1 MRKVLAV
8 VVLVGCGSSPP
19 SAPVPPTAPPPAVA
33 ASPRV
38 DRRVVIAEGRPSGT
52 LVTTTAPDGTI
63 TLAYDVVENGRGP
76 HIDATLVLAADGTP
90 TAWTATGH
98 HTFGTKVEEHF
109 TRTGAH
115 ATWKSIEEAGA
126 ADTTV
131 PTFYVPVSEIPV
143 NQYLVS
149 AARQAGGSL
158 ALFPGGQV
166 TVREVARMD
175 VAGHKVVGYA
185 ITGWWLLPAY
195 TWFDE
200 SGAWFGD
207 ISPWSSII
215 PPGAEAAI
223 APLNAKQDELDRVR
237 GAELAKLTAHV
248 PPAAGLAYTHAR
260 VLDVER
266 GAWRPDQTVV
276 VVGDK
281 ITAVGAK
288 AAIPKGAEIVDLAG
302 KALIPGLVDMHSHTS
317 EQDAILDIASGV
329 TTVRDVGNDPDT
341 LDDMKARFDAGT
353 AVGPHVVRM
362 GFIEGRGEKAAS
374 SKVTA
379 ETPAEAVAA
388 VEFFAKRGYEGI
400 KIYNSMKVELVPVL
414 AAEAHKRGML
424 VIGHIP
430 VHMLAHEAIE
440 AGYDGVEHINQVML
454 NFLASHETDTRDI
467 TRFTL
472 VGDGAADLDLT
483 GKPVRDFVAMLAAK
497 KIIIDPT
504 LVAFDGMYNGV
515 AGTITPGWGP
525 LTQRLPV
532 QVARGYLSDGLPV
545 SPERRAK
552 FARSWAT
559 MLAMVK
565 AMWVAKVPIVAGVDG
580 IGGVGLHHELEL
592 LVQAGIPTAGVLQLA
607 TIGSARAMKMET
619 VFGTIAVGKRA
630 DLVVLAGDPLA
641 DIASVRA
648 VVTTM
653 RSGVVFPA
661 APLFAAVSVKP

>member
-8 VVLVGCGSSPP
+8 VVVAGCGGSSQ
-19 SAPVPPTAPPPAVA
+19 PVPVTPPVMPAA
-33 ASPRV
+33 RAPRV
-38 DRRVVIAEGRPSGT
+38 EKRVVISEGRPSGT
-52 LVTTTAPDGTI
+52 LTTATAADGTI
-63 TLAYDVVENGRGP
+63 TIAYDVVENGRGP
-76 HIDATLVLAADGTP
+76 HTDATLVLGPDATP

-98 HTFGTKVEEHF
+98 HTLGTPVSERF
-109 TRTGAH
+109 SRTGAH
-115 ATWKSIEEAGA
+115 ATWKSLEETGA
-126 ADTTV
+126 ADATA
-131 PTFYVPVSEIPV
+131 PTFYVPIAEVPIEPYIVP
-143 NQYLVS
+143 
-149 AARQAGGSL
+149 AALAAGGSL
-158 ALFPGGQV
+158 ALFPGGTV
-166 TVREVARMD
+166 TVREVARLT
-175 VAGHKVVGYA
+175 VAGHGLVGYA
-185 ITGWWLLPAY
+185 IAGWALVPSY
-195 TWFDE
+195 TWFEE
-200 SGAWFGD
+200 SGAWFGN
-207 ISPWSSII
+207 ISPWASVI
-215 PPGAEAAI
+215 PAGAEAAI
-223 APLNAKQDELDRVR
+223 APLIAKQDELDRAR
-237 GAELAKLTAHV
+237 GAELAKATAHV

-288 AAIPKGAEIVDLAG
+288 AAIPKGAEVVDLAG
-302 KALIPGLVDMHSHTS
+302 KALIPGLVDMHSHTGD
-317 EQDAILDIASGV
+317 QDAILDIASGV

-341 LDDMKARFDAGT
+341 LDDMKARFDANT
-353 AVGPHVVRM
+353 AVGPHIVRM

-400 KIYNSMKVELVPVL
+400 KIYNSMKVELVPLL

-454 NFLASHETDTRDI
+454 NFLATHETDTRDI

-483 GKPVRDFVAMLAAK
+483 GKPVREFIAMLAAK
-497 KIIIDPT
+497 HIIIDPT

-515 AGTITPGWGP
+515 AGKLTPGWEP
-525 LTQRLPV
+525 LAGRLPV
-532 QVARGYLSDGLPV
+532 QVARGFLSDGLPV
-545 SPERRAK
+545 SAARRAK
-552 FARSWAT
+552 FAKSWTT

-565 AMWVAKVPIVAGVDG
+565 AMWDAKVTLVAGVDG
-580 IGGVGLHHELEL
+580 IGGLGLHHELEL
-592 LVQAGIPTAGVLQLA
+592 LVHAGIPAASVLQLA
-607 TIGSARAMKMET
+607 TIGSARAMRMDK
-619 VFGTIAVGKRA
+619 VFGTVAVGKRA

-641 DIASVRA
+641 DISSVRA
-648 VVTTM
+648 VVSTM
-653 RSGVVFPA
+653 RSGVVFPPA
-661 APLFAAVSVKP
+661 ALFAAVSVKP